1 MFSKM
6 MKNLTTERFFAKT
19 LLSELAQKA
28 FMVMLLCSLTIS
40 AYAQLSISG
49 KVTDSETKKGLA
61 GATLTIDNTMR
72 GTITDAQGNFVI
84 KNLKKGTY
92 TIKVSFVGFEN
103 KVILSSFSKILTFLF
118 RFKKLFYG
126 RRSSG
131 KCYSC

>member
-1 MFSKM
+1 MAPLPVVMFSKM

-84 KNLKKGTY
+84 KNLKKG
-92 TIKVSFVGFEN
+92 K
-103 KVILSSFSKILTFLF
+103 SKIYIGNDAKIMNLLSRISPKFATNMIYKQMKNL
-118 RFKKLFYG
+118 LQ
-126 RRSSG
+126 S
-131 KCYSC
+131 